1 MLNNASLRNF
11 GPIEQLDWQGLGN
24 INLIIGS
31 NGCGKSFLLKALYSA
46 VRTLEDYQRGDNK
59 QNSAADIL
67 ATKLFWT
74 FQPDRRIGDL
84 VNKQANDPLS
94 LELKLDNRVF
104 KYSFGKDTNKSI
116 ASIEN
121 HVLPRSNNSIFLPAK
136 EVLSLFHII
145 LKSREQDKVFGFD
158 DTYLDLAKALHQSP
172 QKGKNFLEFSKS
184 RKSLEEIIGGKVEY
198 DDASSRWQ
206 FKKGNQKFAI
216 GVTAEGIKKIA
227 ILDTLLCNRYLTKN
241 SIIFIDE
248 PESALHPEA
257 IAKLLDII
265 VILANHGIQFFI
277 ASHSYFVIKKLF
289 LIAQEQK
296 LSIPVLSYQNNE
308 WLKSDLLEEMPDNP
322 IINESIRLYEE
333 EVDLAFK

>member
-1 MLNNASLRNF
+1 
-11 GPIEQLDWQGLGN
+11 
-24 INLIIGS
+24 
-31 NGCGKSFLLKALYSA
+31 
-46 VRTLEDYQRGDNK
+46 
-59 QNSAADIL
+59 
-67 ATKLFWT
+67 
-74 FQPDRRIGDL
+74 
-84 VNKQANDPLS
+84 
-94 LELKLDNRVF
+94 
-104 KYSFGKDTNKSI
+104 
-116 ASIEN
+116 
-121 HVLPRSNNSIFLPAK
+121 
-136 EVLSLFHII
+136 
-145 LKSREQDKVFGFD
+145 
-158 DTYLDLAKALHQSP
+158 
-172 QKGKNFLEFSKS
+172 
-184 RKSLEEIIGGKVEY
+184 
-198 DDASSRWQ
+198 
-206 FKKGNQKFAI
+206 
-216 GVTAEGIKKIA
+216 VTAEGIKKIA